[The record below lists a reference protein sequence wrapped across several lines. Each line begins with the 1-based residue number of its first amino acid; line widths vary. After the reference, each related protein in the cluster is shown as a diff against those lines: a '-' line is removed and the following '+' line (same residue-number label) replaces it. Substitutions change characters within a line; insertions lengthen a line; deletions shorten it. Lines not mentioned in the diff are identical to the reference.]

1 MGIFS
6 RVVEKTDMRSNGKQT
21 LICVIQQCS
30 VVLFTIGID
39 SIMIEARKMSIVDHV
54 KVIRT
59 YCLPKD
65 KNVDGIE
72 KLFHFC
78 RSET

>member
-1 MGIFS
+1 MGFFS
-6 RVVEKTDMRSNGKQT
+6 RVVEKPDRRSNGKQT

-30 VVLFTIGID
+30 IVLFMISID
-39 SIMIEARKMSIVDHV
+39 PIMVEACKMSIVDHV
-54 KVIRT
+54 KVIQM

-65 KNVDGIE
+65 KKVDG
-72 KLFHFC
+72 LFHFC